1 MKKKTLLLILAT
13 FLGVLMPCHP
23 GLVAAEA
30 EPKVGLNLGN
40 VSFSAPITA
49 DDATYLGLAGQ
60 TDFTLKDIN
69 APYVLI
75 ESLHS
80 T

>member
-1 MKKKTLLLILAT
+1 MKKKILLLVLAT
-13 FLGVLMPCHP
+13 FLGALMFCP
-23 GLVAAEA
+23 LSLLAAEA
-30 EPKVGLNLGN
+30 EPKVGLNIGN

-49 DDATYLGLAGQ
+49 EDATYLGLTGP
-60 TDFTLKDIN
+60 TDFTLQDIN
-69 APYVLI
+69 SPYVLI

>member
-1 MKKKTLLLILAT
+1 MKRKTPLVVLAT
-13 FLGVLMPCHP
+13 FFGVLMLWHP
-23 GLVAAEA
+23 PLPAAEA
-30 EPKVGLNLGN
+30 EPKIGLNIGS
-40 VSFSAPITA
+40 VSFSAPISA
-49 DDATYLGLAGQ
+49 EDATYLGLAAPSA
-60 TDFTLKDIN
+60 FTLKDIN